1 MSDDPIVEEIQKIR
15 DEYAKE
21 FNHDLDAIYRDLKEQ
36 ESRSCRTFVDQPL
49 TSVENPLPG
58 NVRSEKHQA
67 WSDPIVDEIHKVRE
81 AYLER
86 FNYDMDAIYRDL
98 KERERQS
105 GRVIVDR
112 SKERADQQGNS
123 AEEAA

>member
-1 MSDDPIVEEIQKIR
+1 
-15 DEYAKE
+15 
-21 FNHDLDAIYRDLKEQ
+21 
-36 ESRSCRTFVDQPL
+36 
-49 TSVENPLPG
+49 
-58 NVRSEKHQA
+58 
-67 WSDPIVDEIHKVRE
+67 VDEIHKIRE

-105 GRVIVDR
+105 GRVIADR
-112 SKERADQQGNS
+112 SQKRADQPGGS

>member
-1 MSDDPIVEEIQKIR
+1 MFDDPIVEEIQKIR
-15 DEYAKE
+15 EEYAQQ
-21 FNHDLDAIYRDLKEQ
+21 FNYDLDAIYHDLKEQ
-36 ESRSCRTFVDQPL
+36 ESRSSRTFVDRPV
-49 TSVENPLPG
+49 TSGEKPVPG
-58 NVRSEKHQA
+58 YGDSEEQRA
-67 WSDPIVDEIHKVRE
+67 WNDPMVDEIHKIRE

-105 GRVIVDR
+105 GRVIADR
-112 SKERADQQGNS
+112 SQKRADQPGGS